1 MNGIFFCRNCWQN
14 DNLERKLEEKRCVAF
29 VWMFFFYFSV
39 MTIVFYLL
47 WWGDKYLESQQNTF
61 SEQVS
66 NFEAR
71 RPQDPDAFF

>member
-1 MNGIFFCRNCWQN
+1 
-14 DNLERKLEEKRCVAF
+14 
-29 VWMFFFYFSV
+29 

-71 RPQDPDAFF
+71 QPQDPDAFF